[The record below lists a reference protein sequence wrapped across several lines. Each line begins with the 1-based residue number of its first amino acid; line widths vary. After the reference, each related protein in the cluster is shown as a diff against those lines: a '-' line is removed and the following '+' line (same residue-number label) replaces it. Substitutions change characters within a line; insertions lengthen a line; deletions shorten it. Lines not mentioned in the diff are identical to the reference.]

1 MQVRQA
7 LELILSW
14 YAETGVWRYF
24 RVDVAFAKPDRV
36 VLSSENFHSIDRT
49 R

>member
-7 LELILSW
+7 LELILSR
-14 YAETGVWRYF
+14 YAEAGVWRYF
-24 RVDVAFAKPDRV
+24 RVDAAFAKPDRV
-36 VLSSENFHSIDRT
+36 VLSSENFHSIYRA